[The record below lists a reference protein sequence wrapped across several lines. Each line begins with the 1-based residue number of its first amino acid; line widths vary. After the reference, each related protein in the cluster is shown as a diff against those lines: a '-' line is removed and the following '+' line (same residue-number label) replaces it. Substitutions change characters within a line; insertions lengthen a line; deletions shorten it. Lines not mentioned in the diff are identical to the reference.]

1 MLSSKPKLHSCFTTS
16 WARLNPF
23 NLDVEMCLNLID
35 DPGIFDSAPTLA
47 KAITEFGRQ
56 ENMCYVFSNC
66 AIMNGKLLTHLEAGV
81 TVLPNLWKQALKVD
95 YTIGIFPK
103 ATIIPYTQVR
113 YWILTNLWNRA
124 IPSFWKNNELAAKV
138 AIMKAVMGEHAMR
151 YWRGESGHAKMGVTW
166 LHSGAAGTGKTYVL
180 KLINALLGKGFPM
193 VALSGSSTPV
203 AIQILL
209 KYVSNSSACID
220 DYVPPRGPDLAY
232 QQLVRQIFDQTSRNI
247 GGENARSYKCTPC
260 EILLRIWPRAGL

>member
-1 MLSSKPKLHSCFTTS
+1 
-16 WARLNPF
+16 
-23 NLDVEMCLNLID
+23 
-35 DPGIFDSAPTLA
+35 
-47 KAITEFGRQ
+47 
-56 ENMCYVFSNC
+56 
-66 AIMNGKLLTHLEAGV
+66 
-81 TVLPNLWKQALKVD
+81 
-95 YTIGIFPK
+95 
-103 ATIIPYTQVR
+103 
-113 YWILTNLWNRA
+113 
-124 IPSFWKNNELAAKV
+124 
-138 AIMKAVMGEHAMR
+138 MKAVMGEHAMR

-247 GGENARSYKCTPC
+247 GGENARSYKCNSTAIVSSNVLLCPDSAPITSRLFSVGFKPIDHAMKRDNASDVLM
-260 EILLRIWPRAGL
+260 ELEDILPLTSSLMLDLDTFSLHSVNGNPLVLDKEAFRDCSNFLYQAVVVWS